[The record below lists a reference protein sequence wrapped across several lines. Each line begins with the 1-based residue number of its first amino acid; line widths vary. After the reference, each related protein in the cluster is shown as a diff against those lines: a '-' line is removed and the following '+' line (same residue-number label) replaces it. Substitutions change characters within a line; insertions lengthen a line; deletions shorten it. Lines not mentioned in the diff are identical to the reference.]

1 MSDELS
7 ITSDQTAALVVP
19 IRNTLVDVLRDPI
32 INEDFGG
39 KDGRLTR
46 AQSGLAA
53 AVVVKMQERLMQQM
67 ERAHQ
72 RELNLI
78 AGFWKLYRTPVFRR
92 TWQHAEP
99 KKADE
104 PPPKP
109 SRFAE
114 LFTWGNLVG
123 GAAIVICALAFYYTK
138 LTASY
143 EEHWKSAESDSSAL
157 RVQLESEQ
165 KANEALQFELG
176 KTQSRADVAE
186 KTLTSLTSN
195 AAEQQQQLL
204 TTIND
209 LSLQRGE
216 LAKQVAAS
224 SGEKKFQSLYD
235 GAQRELTKLRKENA
249 DLTTRAI
256 RAEEQLKAKK

>member
-1 MSDELS
+1 MSAELS
-7 ITSDQTAALVVP
+7 LTVEQSSQLVVP

-32 INEDFGG
+32 INEDFGSRDG
-39 KDGRLTR
+39 KLTR
-46 AQSGLAA
+46 AQAGLAA

-78 AGFWKLYRTPVFRR
+78 AGFWRLYRTPVFRR
-92 TWQHAEP
+92 AWQQPEANN
-99 KKADE
+99 DRE
-104 PPPKP
+104 PPEP
-109 SRFAE
+109 SRFAGF
-114 LFTWGNLVG
+114 FTWGNLVG
-123 GAAIVICALAFYYTK
+123 GAAIIICALAFYYTK

-143 EEHWKSAESDSSAL
+143 EEHWKNAESDASAL

-165 KANEALQFELG
+165 KANEAFQFELG
-176 KTQSRADVAE
+176 KAQSRAEVAE

-195 AAEQQQQLL
+195 TAEQQQQLIR
-204 TTIND
+204 TIND
-209 LSLQRGE
+209 LSQQRGE

-224 SGEKKFQSLYD
+224 SGERRFQSLYET
-235 GAQRELTKLRKENA
+235 AQRELKTLRKENA
-249 DLTTRAI
+249 DLSTRLT